1 MCCVFTLRLIKPIV
15 NSVQSKYYHDLLKL
29 YLEYFKHYLLDI
41 LIKPNLFNIYLRFLQ
56 FLLL

>member
-41 LIKPNLFNIYLRFLQ
+41 LIKPNLFNI
-56 FLLL
+56 